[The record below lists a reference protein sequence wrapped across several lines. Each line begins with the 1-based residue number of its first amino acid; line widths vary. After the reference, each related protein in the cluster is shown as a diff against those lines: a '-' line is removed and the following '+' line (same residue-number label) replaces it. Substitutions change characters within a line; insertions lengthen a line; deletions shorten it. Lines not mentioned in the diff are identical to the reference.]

1 MYPKKSYK
9 AFTLAEVL
17 ITLLIIGVVA
27 SLVIPNFLQDT
38 QNEELNVQFK
48 KDFSTFNDAARLMML
63 DNGGNLA
70 GLFAN
75 NMDLMNKFGD
85 YIPLIKKCPTNN
97 TGCFHTGT
105 NSWKNLHG
113 DDGWINQT
121 DYPTAIITNGSLI
134 RFTLARSDCEYDYG
148 TGSVAEHS
156 CGNLVFDV
164 NGFKGPNMAGRDI
177 FYVWVTKTGIYP
189 YGMTNDIRSNWSA
202 YCNKNNS
209 TINSGI
215 GCTAKVLGNSK
226 VD

>member
-48 KDFSTFNDAARLMML
+48 KDFSNFNDATKRMMT

-75 NMDLMNKFGD
+75 SLDSMNKYGEYVIFT
-85 YIPLIKKCPTNN
+85 KKCPAYTIN
-97 TGCFHTGT
+97 CFHTGIT
-105 NSWKNLHG
+105 TWKNLHG
-113 DDGWINQT
+113 DAGWINHT
-121 DYPTAIITNGSLI
+121 DYPTAIMANGSLA
-134 RFTLARSDCEYDYG
+134 RFNMDRSDCEYNYG

-156 CGNLVFDV
+156 CGDLVLDV
-164 NGFKGPNMAGRDI
+164 NGFKGPNQAGRDI
-177 FYVWVTKTGIYP
+177 FYLWVTKTGIYP
-189 YGMTNDIRSNWSA
+189 HGIPNDIYSNINT
-202 YCNKNNS
+202 YCNKNNATS
-209 TINSGI
+209 ISGKA
-215 GCTAKVLGNSK
+215 CAVKVLKGEK
-226 VD
+226 ID